1 MENIIQNDAK
11 KIDNLDLNELNHY
24 WLIAKKSS

>member
-1 MENIIQNDAK
+1 MENIIQNDEK
-11 KIDNLDLNELNHY
+11 KIDNLNLNELNHY

>member
-1 MENIIQNDAK
+1 MENIIQNGSK
-11 KIDNLDLNELNHY
+11 KIEDLDLNELNHY

>member
-11 KIDNLDLNELNHY
+11 KIDNLDLKELNHY